1 MNFYECFISQ
11 RLNDRCS
18 QKFNSIL
25 FSIQDGF
32 MDMEEV
38 HKWILPSDY
47 DHTEAEAKHLVMTC
61 QFL

>member
-1 MNFYECFISQ
+1 MFDAPE
-11 RLNDRCS
+11 
-18 QKFNSIL
+18 KFNSKL

-38 HKWILPSDY
+38 HKWILPRDY